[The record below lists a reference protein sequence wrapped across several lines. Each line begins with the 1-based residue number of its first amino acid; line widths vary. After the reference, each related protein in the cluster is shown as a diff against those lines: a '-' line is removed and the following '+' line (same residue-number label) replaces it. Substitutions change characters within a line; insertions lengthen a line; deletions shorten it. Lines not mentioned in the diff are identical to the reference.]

1 MDRFGS
7 SARVGGRLEQLAEE
21 DWFVDT
27 KNTPGHSMPHVL
39 GHDDDE
45 VKLTL
50 RFGVVVEAR

>member
-1 MDRFGS
+1 M
-7 SARVGGRLEQLAEE
+7 GGRLEQLAEE

-27 KNTPGHSMPHVL
+27 KYTPGHSMPHVL